1 MIKNTACVIW
11 AKIDMVFD
19 PRIYLKKIQCVF
31 WIGLAAKRL
40 LGSLK
45 CMGFLSDGGTI
56 MKYAWRGARVFNVL
70 KEEADDE
77 ASLDLQAAAT
87 APPLVALKIDTAEMH
102 TWTNI

>member
-1 MIKNTACVIW
+1 
-11 AKIDMVFD
+11 MVFD

-70 KEEADDE
+70 KEEADDDE

>member
-1 MIKNTACVIW
+1 MLSHDKEYCIYNLGKNWYGVWPKNLLA
-11 AKIDMVFD
+11 
-19 PRIYLKKIQCVF
+19 KKIQCVF

-40 LGSLK
+40 LGLLK

-77 ASLDLQAAAT
+77 ARPALTCKLL
-87 APPLVALKIDTAEMH
+87 PLRPL
-102 TWTNI
+102 

>member
-1 MIKNTACVIW
+1 
-11 AKIDMVFD
+11 
-19 PRIYLKKIQCVF
+19 
-31 WIGLAAKRL
+31 
-40 LGSLK
+40 
-45 CMGFLSDGGTI
+45 MGFLSDGGTI

-87 APPLVALKIDTAEMH
+87 APLQAALKIDTAEMH